1 MKDIV
6 ISSKK
11 IEKLVKKELKTRY
24 GKLNPKIQEKV
35 LKGVNNIIKD
45 DVNDIFDEVE
55 NYVDVVVQSMFSIEV
70 VFPKE
75 GGK

>member
-45 DVNDIFDEVE
+45 DVNDLFDEVE